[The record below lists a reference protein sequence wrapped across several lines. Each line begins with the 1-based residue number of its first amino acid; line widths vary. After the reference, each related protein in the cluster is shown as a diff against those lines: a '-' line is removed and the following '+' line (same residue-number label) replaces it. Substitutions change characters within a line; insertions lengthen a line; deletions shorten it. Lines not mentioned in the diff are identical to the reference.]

1 MKGKLNIAVLT
12 VSDTRTTD
20 NDTSGQY
27 LVDSLR
33 EAGHEL
39 IARELIRDDVYD
51 IRAVISQ
58 WIADENVQVVL
69 TTGGTGFTK
78 RDTTPEAV
86 APLLDREIAG
96 FGEIFRAIS
105 FEEIGTSTVQS
116 RALAGMVNDTLI
128 FCIPGSTGA
137 CRTAWEKILLEQLDI
152 ENSPCNFAEL
162 YSGSKQH
169 K

>member
-20 NDTSGQY
+20 DDTSGQY
-27 LVDSLR
+27 LVDSLV
-33 EAGHEL
+33 EAGHQL
-39 IARELIRDDVYD
+39 IARDLIRDDIYD
-51 IRAVISQ
+51 VRAVISQ
-58 WIADENVQVVL
+58 WIADKNVQVVL
-69 TTGGTGFTK
+69 TTGGTGFSR

-86 APLLDREIAG
+86 APLLDREITG

-105 FEEIGTSTVQS
+105 LEEIGTSTVQS

-128 FCIPGSTGA
+128 FCVPGSTGA
-137 CRTAWEKILLEQLDI
+137 CRTAWEKILREQLDI

-162 YSGSKQH
+162 FAGSE
-169 K
+169 